1 LYNRI
6 YCQLETPL
14 LGDSMDLKQFIYSE
28 IDACEIGGTVDLK
41 VSYKGSKGRYLQILN
56 QRILAVT
63 NEWQYKGTSFEE
75 QINNVSLLNTQYRRL
90 ITESANRSST
100 YETCESSLT
109 NDVDKAF
116 SILIEWCGE
125 MGIEIVRLF
134 IDPWSEKATGI
145 PQVSETKSCVVG
157 QNGQNFT
164 VDLDPSPYENVLY
177 NPQTWSA
184 KVYKTVSLQCNN
196 STNSV
201 SATAG
206 ASFIST
212 ISYSHAKEEAGKL
225 AEQAA
230 TNAAQEFKAN
240 NPC

>member
-1 LYNRI
+1 
-6 YCQLETPL
+6 
-14 LGDSMDLKQFIYSE
+14 MDLKQFIYAE
-28 IDACEIGGTVDLK
+28 IEAMEIGGTVDLK

-63 NEWQYKGTSFEE
+63 NEWQYKGTPFEE
-75 QINNVSLLNTQYRRL
+75 QINKLSLLNTQYRRL
-90 ITESANRSST
+90 ITEAANRSAT

-116 SILIEWCGE
+116 SVLIEWCGE

-134 IDPWSEKATGI
+134 IDPWSEKWTGI
-145 PQVSETKSCVVG
+145 PQANETKSCVVG

-164 VDLDPSPYENVLY
+164 IDLEPSPYENASL
-177 NPQTWSA
+177 NQQTWSA
-184 KVYKTVSLQCNN
+184 KVYKTVTLPCTS
-196 STNSV
+196 SSKTI
-201 SATAG
+201 SATAS

-212 ISYSHAKEEAGKL
+212 VSYSHAKEEASKL

>member
-1 LYNRI
+1 
-6 YCQLETPL
+6 
-14 LGDSMDLKQFIYSE
+14 MDLKQFIYSE
-28 IDACEIGGTVDLK
+28 IEATEIGGTVDVK
-41 VSYKGSKGRYLQILN
+41 VSYKGSKGKYLPILN

-63 NEWQYKGTSFEE
+63 NEWQYKGSDYEE
-75 QINNVSLLNTQYRRL
+75 QINNVGFLNTQYRRL
-90 ITESANRSST
+90 ITESAGRLPS
-100 YETCESSLT
+100 YETCESPLT

-116 SILIEWCGE
+116 SILVEWCGE

-145 PQVSETKSCVVG
+145 PQANETKSCVVG
-157 QNGQNFT
+157 SNGENFT
-164 VDLDPSPYENVLY
+164 IDLEPSPYENISL
-177 NPQTWSA
+177 NQQTWSA
-184 KVYKTVSLQCNN
+184 KVYKTVTLSCT
-196 STNSV
+196 SSSKTI
-201 SATAG
+201 SATAS

-212 ISYSHAKEEAGKL
+212 VSYSHAKEEASKL